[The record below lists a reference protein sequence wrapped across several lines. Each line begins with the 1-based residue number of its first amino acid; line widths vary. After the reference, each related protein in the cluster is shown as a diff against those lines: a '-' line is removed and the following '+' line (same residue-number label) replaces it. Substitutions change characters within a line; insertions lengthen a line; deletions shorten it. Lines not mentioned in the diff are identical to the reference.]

1 MLFFF
6 WGDHTYSIFIYTHCT
21 MLSYVHIGDIYNT
34 LWPHVPTQVANMK
47 GSMVEKMGRK
57 ELSNAV
63 FPKNDGRKR
72 R

>member
-1 MLFFF
+1 MKKYVLLF
-6 WGDHTYSIFIYTHCT
+6 WGVIIHTVYIYTHCT
-21 MLSYVHIGDIYNT
+21 MLGYVHIGDICTT

-57 ELSNAV
+57 ELSNAAQ
-63 FPKNDGRKR
+63 KR

>member
-1 MLFFF
+1 
-6 WGDHTYSIFIYTHCT
+6 
-21 MLSYVHIGDIYNT
+21 MLSYVHIGDIYTT

-57 ELSNAV
+57 ELSNAAQ
-63 FPKNDGRKR
+63 KR